1 MTDASMAVV
10 VSNVIG
16 VVDGCHVQC
25 KVAIILAS
33 KIIKVMLQLIEF

>member
-10 VSNVIG
+10 VSNAIG

-25 KVAIILAS
+25 KITTILAYET
-33 KIIKVMLQLIEF
+33 IKVMLQLIKF